1 MQQPTLTDD
10 ARRELTARQPTT
22 RTITGGTV
30 SINADELGVTEAA
43 EHTLIPIPEN
53 ARTSTVAHQFWIW
66 MGANIAPINWVLGAL
81 GIYLGLSLWQTIGVL
96 VLGNLIGMA
105 IFGFFVLM
113 GQNTAVSQMVLSRAA
128 FGRRGAYLPALMQ
141 GLLAVGWCAIN
152 TWIILDLV
160 IALFD
165 KIGIH
170 GGNGLKIGVV
180 IVIMAIQVWLAAIG
194 FRAIARF
201 ERWTVPITLVV
212 LLAMTIVAWTS
223 DKTNVDWGY
232 AGGDLHGKALWS
244 SLTTLMTAI
253 GIGWGITWFAYASDY
268 SRFVSPAVP
277 RRKLYLGS
285 VLGQFIPT
293 VWLGV
298 FGATLATVSQEV
310 DPGQLVVNAFGSLAV
325 PVLLLVI
332 HGPIATNVLN
342 IYSCGLCAQTL
353 DWNVDRRKLSYGV
366 GVLATIFTIYLILN
380 GDFATNLDGWL
391 AGLVTWVA
399 PWGAIMLVHYY
410 AIAKQRI
417 DVNALFEPP
426 GSPNLPDIVWEAIV
440 PFLIGM
446 VATWMFEYG
455 IPSYLQG
462 PIAKSMGNID
472 LSWLAGAVVAGGLS
486 YLALS
491 RRPAPSPTVTAE
503 A

>member
-1 MQQPTLTDD
+1 M
-10 ARRELTARQPTT
+10 
-22 RTITGGTV
+22 
-30 SINADELGVTEAA
+30 SINADELDVTEAV
-43 EHTLIPIPEN
+43 EHTLMPIPEN

-66 MGANIAPINWVLGAL
+66 TGANIAPINWFLGSL
-81 GIYLGLSLWQTIGVL
+81 GVILGLSLWQTIGVI
-96 VLGNLIGMA
+96 VVGNLIGMA
-105 IFGFFVLM
+105 VFGFFVLM
-113 GQNTAVSQMVLSRAA
+113 GQQTAVSQMVLSRAA

-170 GGNGLKIGVV
+170 GGDGLKIGVAV
-180 IVIMAIQVWLAAIG
+180 AIMAIQVWLAAIG

-201 ERWTVPITLVV
+201 ERWTVPITIVV
-212 LLAMTIVAWTS
+212 LIAMTIVAWT
-223 DKTNVDWGY
+223 KTDVDWGY

-268 SRFVSPAVP
+268 SRFVSRDVP

-285 VLGQFIPT
+285 VLGQFLPT

-298 FGATLATVSQEV
+298 FGATLATITTAT
-310 DPGQLVVNAFGSLAV
+310 DPGKIVVDAFGVLAI
-325 PVLLLVI
+325 PVILLVI

-342 IYSCGLCAQTL
+342 IYSCALCAQTL
-353 DWNVDRRKLSYGV
+353 DWKVERRTLSYGV
-366 GVLATIFTIYLILN
+366 GVLATLFTIYLILH
-380 GDFATNLDGWL
+380 GTFAENVDGWL

-410 AIAKQRI
+410 AVAKQKI
-417 DVNALFEPP
+417 DVDALFEPP
-426 GSPNLPDIVWEAIV
+426 GSPKVPDIVWGAII
-440 PFLIGM
+440 PFLLGM

-455 IPSYLQG
+455 VPSYLQG
-462 PIAKSMGNID
+462 PIAKSMGGID
-472 LSWLAGAVVAGGLS
+472 LSWLAGTIVAGGLS
-486 YLALS
+486 YITLS
-491 RRPAPSPTVTAE
+491 RRAAPSPTVTAE

>member
-1 MQQPTLTDD
+1 MSL
-10 ARRELTARQPTT
+10 
-22 RTITGGTV
+22 
-30 SINADELGVTEAA
+30 NADELAVTETA
-43 EHTLIPIPEN
+43 EHTLMPIPEN

-81 GIYLGLSLWQTIGVL
+81 GIYLGLSLWQTIWVL

-105 IFGFFVLM
+105 VFGFFVLM
-113 GQNTAVSQMVLSRAA
+113 GQQTAVSQMVLSRAA

-160 IALFD
+160 VALFD

-170 GGNGLKIGVV
+170 GDDGLKIGVAV
-180 IVIMAIQVWLAAIG
+180 VIMVIQVWLAAIG

-201 ERWTVPITLVV
+201 ERWTVPITILV

-223 DKTNVDWGY
+223 SKTNVDWGY
-232 AGGDLHGKALWS
+232 AGGNLHGKSLWS

-268 SRFVSPAVP
+268 SRFVSLSVP

-293 VWLGV
+293 VWLGI
-298 FGATLATVSQEV
+298 FGATLATVSQTV
-310 DPGQLVVNAFGSLAV
+310 DPGQLVVNAFGGLAI

-380 GDFATNLDGWL
+380 GDFASNLDGWL

-399 PWGAIMLVHYY
+399 PWGAIMLVYY
-410 AIAKQRI
+410 YWVAKQEI
-417 DVNALFEPP
+417 DVDALFEPP
-426 GSPNLPDIVWEAIV
+426 GSPRVPDIVWEAII
-440 PFLIGM
+440 PFLVGI

-462 PIAKSMGNID
+462 PAAKGLGGID
-472 LSWLAGAVVAGGLS
+472 LSWLAGALVAGVLS
-486 YLALS
+486 YFALS
-491 RRPAPSPTVTAE
+491 RRPAPSPTLTAE

>member
-1 MQQPTLTDD
+1 M
-10 ARRELTARQPTT
+10 
-22 RTITGGTV
+22 
-30 SINADELGVTEAA
+30 SINADELDVTEAA

-66 MGANIAPINWVLGAL
+66 TGANIAPINWFLGSL
-81 GIYLGLSLWQTIGVL
+81 GVILGLSLWQTIGVI
-96 VLGNLIGMA
+96 VIGNLIGMSV
-105 IFGFFVLM
+105 FGFFVLM
-113 GQNTAVSQMVLSRAA
+113 GQQTAVSQMVLSRAA

-170 GGNGLKIGVV
+170 GGDGLKIGVA

-201 ERWTVPITLVV
+201 ERWTVPVTIVV
-212 LLAMTIVAWTS
+212 LVAMTIVAWT
-223 DKTNVDWGY
+223 KTDVDWGY
-232 AGGDLHGKALWS
+232 AGGDLHGQALWS

-268 SRFVSPAVP
+268 SRFVSRDIP

-285 VLGQFIPT
+285 VLGQFLPT

-298 FGATLATVSQEV
+298 FGATLATITVET
-310 DPGQLVVNAFGSLAV
+310 DPGKIVVDAFGALAI
-325 PVLLLVI
+325 PVILLVI

-342 IYSCGLCAQTL
+342 IYSCALCAQTL

-366 GVLATIFTIYLILN
+366 GVLATLFTIYLILN
-380 GDFATNLDGWL
+380 GDFATNVDGWL

-399 PWGAIMLVHYY
+399 PWGAIMLVYYY
-410 AIAKQRI
+410 AIAKQNI

-426 GSPNLPDIVWEAIV
+426 GSAKVPDIVWEAII
-440 PFLIGM
+440 PFVLGM

-455 IPSYLQG
+455 VPDYLQG

-472 LSWLAGAVVAGGLS
+472 LSWLAGAIVAGGLS

-491 RRPAPSPTVTAE
+491 RRPATSPTVTAE

>member
-1 MQQPTLTDD
+1 
-10 ARRELTARQPTT
+10 
-22 RTITGGTV
+22 V
-30 SINADELGVTEAA
+30 SINADELGVTESV
-43 EHTLIPIPEN
+43 EHTLMPIPEN

-81 GIYLGLSLWQTIGVL
+81 GIYLGLGLWQTIAVL
-96 VLGNLIGMA
+96 ALGNLIGMA
-105 IFGFFVLM
+105 VFGFFVLM

-141 GLLAVGWCAIN
+141 GLLAIGWCAIN

-160 IALFD
+160 IALFG
-165 KIGIH
+165 KLGYH
-170 GGNGLKIGVV
+170 GGDGLKITVA

-212 LLAMTIVAWTS
+212 LVAMTLVAWTRT
-223 DKTNVDWGY
+223 DVDWGY
-232 AGGDLHGKALWS
+232 AGASLHGKALWS

-268 SRFVSPAVP
+268 SRFVSPRVP
-277 RRKLYLGS
+277 RSKLYLGS

-293 VWLGV
+293 VWLGIL
-298 FGATLATVSQEV
+298 GATLATVTQEV
-310 DPGQLVVNAFGSLAV
+310 DPGQLVVQAFGAMAV
-325 PVLLLVI
+325 PVLLLVL

-353 DWNVDRRKLSYGV
+353 DWKVDRRLLSYGV
-366 GVLATIFTIYLILN
+366 GVLATLFTVFLILH
-380 GDFATNLDGWL
+380 GDFAENLDGWL

-399 PWGAIMLVHYY
+399 PWGAIMLVYY
-410 AIAKQRI
+410 YGIAKQQI

-426 GSPNLPDIVWEAIV
+426 GSPLVRDIAWEAII
-440 PFLIGM
+440 PFLLGI
-446 VATWMFEYG
+446 VATWLFEYG

-462 PIAKSMGNID
+462 PLAKNLGGID
-472 LSWLAGAVVAGGLS
+472 LSWLAGALVAGALS
-486 YLALS
+486 YVAMS
-491 RRPAPSPTVTAE
+491 RRTASSPAVE
-503 A
+503 AQA

>member
-1 MQQPTLTDD
+1 
-10 ARRELTARQPTT
+10 
-22 RTITGGTV
+22 V
-30 SINADELGVTEAA
+30 SISADELDVTETA
-43 EHTLIPIPEN
+43 EHTLIPIPEH

-66 MGANIAPINWVLGAL
+66 AGANIAPINWFLGSL
-81 GIYLGLSLWQTIGVL
+81 GVILGLSLWQTIGVI
-96 VLGNLIGMA
+96 VVGNLIGMA

-113 GQNTAVSQMVLSRAA
+113 GQKTAVSQMVLSRST

-170 GGNGLKIGVV
+170 GGDGLKIAVSL
-180 IVIMAIQVWLAAIG
+180 VIMGIQVWLAAIG

-201 ERWTVPITLVV
+201 ERWTVPVTIVV
-212 LLAMTIVAWTS
+212 LLAMTIVAWT
-223 DKTNVDWGY
+223 KTDVQWGY
-232 AGGDLHGKALWS
+232 GGGDLHGKALWS

-268 SRFVSPAVP
+268 SRFVSPSVP
-277 RRKLYLGS
+277 RGKLYLGS

-293 VWLGV
+293 VWLGI
-298 FGATLATVSQEV
+298 FGATLATVSTAK
-310 DPGQLVVNAFGSLAV
+310 DPGQIVVDAFGGLAI
-325 PVLLLVI
+325 PVILLVI

-342 IYSCGLCAQTL
+342 IYSCALCAQTL
-353 DWNVDRRKLSYGV
+353 DWKVDRRLLSYGV
-366 GVLATIFTIYLILN
+366 GVLATIFTIYLVLN

-399 PWGAIMLVHYY
+399 PWGAIMLVSFYFVQ
-410 AIAKQRI
+410 KQEV
-417 DVNALFEPP
+417 DVDALFEPP
-426 GSPNLPDIVWEAIV
+426 GSPRVPDIVWEAII
-440 PFLIGM
+440 PFLAGI

-462 PIAKSMGNID
+462 PAAKGLGGID
-472 LSWLAGAVVAGGLS
+472 LSWLAGALVAGVLS
-486 YLALS
+486 YVLMS
-491 RRPAPSPTVTAE
+491 RRSPMPAPGVEPA
-503 A
+503 

>member
-1 MQQPTLTDD
+1 
-10 ARRELTARQPTT
+10 
-22 RTITGGTV
+22 V
-30 SINADELGVTEAA
+30 SINADELGATEAA

-81 GIYLGLSLWQTIGVL
+81 GIYVGLSLWQTIGVL
-96 VLGNLIGMA
+96 VIGNLIGMA
-105 IFGFFVLM
+105 VFGFFVLM
-113 GQNTAVSQMVLSRAA
+113 GQQTAVSQMVLSRAA

-201 ERWTVPITLVV
+201 ERWTVPITLLV

-223 DKTNVDWGY
+223 SKTNVDWGY
-232 AGGDLHGKALWS
+232 GGAHLHGKALLS

-268 SRFVSPAVP
+268 SRFVSPKVP
-277 RRKLYLGS
+277 RGKLYLGS

-293 VWLGV
+293 VWLGI

-353 DWNVDRRKLSYGV
+353 DWKVDRRKLSYGV
-366 GVLATIFTIYLILN
+366 GVLATLFTIFLILHGN
-380 GDFATNLDGWL
+380 FATNLDGWL
-391 AGLVTWVA
+391 GGLVTWVA

-410 AIAKQRI
+410 GIAKQRI

-426 GSPNLPDIVWEAIV
+426 GSPRVPDIVWEAII
-440 PFLIGM
+440 PFVLGI

-455 IPSYLQG
+455 VPKYLQG
-462 PIAKSMGNID
+462 WAAKQMGGID
-472 LSWLAGAVVAGGLS
+472 LSWLAGALVAGVLS

>member
-1 MQQPTLTDD
+1 M
-10 ARRELTARQPTT
+10 
-22 RTITGGTV
+22 
-30 SINADELGVTEAA
+30 SINADELDVTEAV
-43 EHTLIPIPEN
+43 EHTLMPIPED

-81 GIYLGLSLWQTIGVL
+81 GIYLGLSLWQTIGVI
-96 VLGNLIGMA
+96 VVGNLIGMA
-105 IFGFFVLM
+105 VFGFFVLM
-113 GQNTAVSQMVLSRAA
+113 GQQTAVSQMVLSRAA

-170 GGNGLKIGVV
+170 GGDGLKIGVAV
-180 IVIMAIQVWLAAIG
+180 AIMAIQVWLAAIG

-201 ERWTVPITLVV
+201 ERWTVPITIVV
-212 LLAMTIVAWTS
+212 LIAMTIVAWT
-223 DKTNVDWGY
+223 KTDVDWGY

-268 SRFVSPAVP
+268 SRFVSRDVP

-285 VLGQFIPT
+285 VLGQFLPT

-298 FGATLATVSQEV
+298 FGATLATITTAT
-310 DPGQLVVNAFGSLAV
+310 DPGKIVVDAFGVLAI
-325 PVLLLVI
+325 PVILLVI

-342 IYSCGLCAQTL
+342 IYSCALCAQTL
-353 DWNVDRRKLSYGV
+353 DWKVDRRTLSYGV
-366 GVLATIFTIYLILN
+366 GVLATLFTIYLILH
-380 GDFATNLDGWL
+380 GTFAENVDGWL

-410 AIAKQRI
+410 AVAKQKI
-417 DVNALFEPP
+417 DVDALFEPP
-426 GSPNLPDIVWEAIV
+426 GSPKVPDIVWGAII
-440 PFLIGM
+440 PFLLGM

-455 IPSYLQG
+455 VPSYLQG
-462 PIAKSMGNID
+462 PIAKSMGGID
-472 LSWLAGAVVAGGLS
+472 LSWLAGTIVAGGLS
-486 YLALS
+486 YITLS
-491 RRPAPSPTVTAE
+491 RRAAPSPTVTAE

>member
-1 MQQPTLTDD
+1 
-10 ARRELTARQPTT
+10 
-22 RTITGGTV
+22 V
-30 SINADELGVTEAA
+30 SINADELGATEAA
-43 EHTLIPIPEN
+43 EHTLIPIPEH

-66 MGANIAPINWVLGAL
+66 AGANIAPINWVLGAL
-81 GIYLGLSLWQTIGVL
+81 GIALGLSLWQTIGVL
-96 VLGNLIGMA
+96 VIGNVIGMA
-105 IFGFFVLM
+105 VFGFFVLM
-113 GQNTAVSQMVLSRAA
+113 GQQTAVSQMVLSRAA

-170 GGNGLKIGVV
+170 GGDGLKITVA
-180 IVIMAIQVWLAAIG
+180 IAIMLIQVWLAAIG

-212 LLAMTIVAWTS
+212 LLAMTIVAWTKN
-223 DKTNVDWGY
+223 DVDWGY
-232 AGGDLHGKALWS
+232 AGGGLHGKLLWS
-244 SLTTLMTAI
+244 SLTALMTAI

-268 SRFVSPAVP
+268 SRFVSLDVP
-277 RRKLYLGS
+277 RRKLYVGS

-293 VWLGV
+293 VWLGI
-298 FGATLATVSQEV
+298 FGATLATVTQEV
-310 DPGQLVVNAFGSLAV
+310 DPGQLVVDSFGALAV

-353 DWNVDRRKLSYGV
+353 DWKVDRRALSLGV
-366 GVLATIFTIYLILN
+366 GVLATLFTIYLILN
-380 GDFATNLDGWL
+380 GDFASNLDGWL

-399 PWGAIMLVHYY
+399 PWGAIMLVYYY
-410 AIAKQRI
+410 AIAKQRV

-426 GSPNLPDIVWEAIV
+426 GSSKVPDIVWEAII
-440 PFLIGM
+440 PFLLGI

-462 PIAKSMGNID
+462 PLAKNLGGID
-472 LSWLAGAVVAGGLS
+472 LSWLAGAIVAGGLS
-486 YLALS
+486 WLALS
-491 RRPAPSPTVTAE
+491 RRPAPSPTVPAE

>member
-1 MQQPTLTDD
+1 M
-10 ARRELTARQPTT
+10 
-22 RTITGGTV
+22 
-30 SINADELGVTEAA
+30 SINADELDVTEAA

-66 MGANIAPINWVLGAL
+66 MGANIAPTNWVLGAL

-96 VLGNLIGMA
+96 VFGNLIGMA
-105 IFGFFVLM
+105 VFGFFVLM
-113 GQNTAVSQMVLSRAA
+113 GQQTAVSQMVLSRAA
-128 FGRRGAYLPALMQ
+128 FGRRGAYLPAALQ
-141 GLLAVGWCAIN
+141 GLLAIGWCAIN

-160 IALFD
+160 VALFD

-170 GGNGLKIGVV
+170 GGDGLKITVA

-201 ERWTVPITLVV
+201 ERWTVPITILV

-232 AGGDLHGKALWS
+232 AGGHLHGKPLWS

-268 SRFVSPAVP
+268 SRFVSRSVP
-277 RRKLYLGS
+277 RGRLYLGS

-293 VWLGV
+293 VWLGI
-298 FGATLATVSQEV
+298 FGATLATVSQTV
-310 DPGQLVVNAFGSLAV
+310 DPGQLVVNAFGGLAI

-353 DWNVDRRKLSYGV
+353 DWKVDRRRLSYGV
-366 GVLATIFTIYLILN
+366 GILATIFTVYLILN

-399 PWGAIMLVHYY
+399 PWGAIMLVYYY
-410 AIAKQRI
+410 AIAKQEI

-426 GSPNLPDIVWEAIV
+426 GSPRVPDVVWEAII
-440 PFLIGM
+440 PFLIGI
-446 VATWMFEYG
+446 VATWMFEFG

-462 PIAKSMGNID
+462 PAAKHLGGID
-472 LSWLAGAVVAGGLS
+472 LSWLAGALVAGVLS
-486 YLALS
+486 YVAMS
-491 RRPAPSPTVTAE
+491 RRTAAAAPALGAE
-503 A
+503 GA

>member
-1 MQQPTLTDD
+1 
-10 ARRELTARQPTT
+10 
-22 RTITGGTV
+22 V
-30 SINADELGVTEAA
+30 
-43 EHTLIPIPEN
+43 
-53 ARTSTVAHQFWIW
+53 
-66 MGANIAPINWVLGAL
+66 
-81 GIYLGLSLWQTIGVL
+81 
-96 VLGNLIGMA
+96 IGMA
-105 IFGFFVLM
+105 VFGFFVLM
-113 GQNTAVSQMVLSRAA
+113 GQQTAVSQMVLSRAA

-170 GGNGLKIGVV
+170 GGDGLKITVA
-180 IVIMAIQVWLAAIG
+180 IAIMLIQVWLAAIG

-212 LLAMTIVAWTS
+212 LLAMTIVAWTKN
-223 DKTNVDWGY
+223 DVDWGY
-232 AGGDLHGKALWS
+232 AGGGLHGKLLWS
-244 SLTTLMTAI
+244 SLTALMTAI

-268 SRFVSPAVP
+268 SRFVSLDVP
-277 RRKLYLGS
+277 RRKLYVGS

-293 VWLGV
+293 VWLGI
-298 FGATLATVSQEV
+298 FGATLATVTQEV
-310 DPGQLVVNAFGSLAV
+310 DPGQLVVDSFGALAV

-353 DWNVDRRKLSYGV
+353 DWKVDRRALSLGV
-366 GVLATIFTIYLILN
+366 GVLATLFTIYLILN
-380 GDFATNLDGWL
+380 GDFASNLDGWL

-399 PWGAIMLVHYY
+399 PWGAIMLVYYY
-410 AIAKQRI
+410 AIAKQRV

-426 GSPNLPDIVWEAIV
+426 GSSKVPDIVWEAII
-440 PFLIGM
+440 PFLLGI

-462 PIAKSMGNID
+462 PIAKNLGGID
-472 LSWLAGAVVAGGLS
+472 LSWLAGAIVAGGLS
-486 YLALS
+486 WLALS
-491 RRPAPSPTVTAE
+491 RRPAPSPTVPVE